1 MSKDLAT
8 RLKETL
14 PDLIQN
20 AYVKEQVNWRRIIS
34 DILEISNT
42 VNLRGYGVTV
52 DIEKAFD
59 TLSHSFLLACLKN
72 LNLVIIL

>member
-52 DIEKAFD
+52 DI
-59 TLSHSFLLACLKN
+59 
-72 LNLVIIL
+72 